1 MEARLASHRWDR
13 TVTTLRRLCGRLGTI
28 PASSPTTVVP
38 AGHRYV
44 LPPRSRWDAAPVS
57 RTLRPDSRSPHG
69 LHRCCLSNH
78 HRCPRPDPHDLST
91 QQLLVHLPALPLGSA
106 PLDGGESGPYGC
118 RHKLLLRNRY
128 LRYIPD
134 DDVDPDECPR
144 DDLCAGGR
152 GCEAVD
158 GLASVLIGGEGDQCP
173 APLSDPRSPEGDELS
188 RLALTQPRDGE
199 LVSRNEA
206 AASASTTKPLS

>member
-1 MEARLASHRWDR
+1 M
-13 TVTTLRRLCGRLGTI
+13 
-28 PASSPTTVVP
+28 
-38 AGHRYV
+38 
-44 LPPRSRWDAAPVS
+44 
-57 RTLRPDSRSPHG
+57 
-69 LHRCCLSNH
+69 
-78 HRCPRPDPHDLST
+78 
-91 QQLLVHLPALPLGSA
+91 PALPLGSA
-106 PLDGGESGPYGC
+106 PLDDGESGPYGC

-134 DDVDPDECPR
+134 DDVDPDECLR

-188 RLALTQPRDGE
+188 RLALTQPQDGE
-199 LVSRNEA
+199 LVLQERGGCFRLDDEA
-206 AASASTTKPLS
+206 LVLSEGGGLLPSQNSDG